1 MIYAFGFLA
10 FIGVLMMLIG
20 YSNKIDDDDEGSQN
34 LLLAGMAI
42 ALFGMFCVGVFLGGQ
57 SDKRVK
63 SQIKPS
69 IEITIKD
76 NKADTTYIYTFEEK

>member
-10 FIGVLMMLIG
+10 VIGVLMMLTG
-20 YSNKIDDDDEGSQN
+20 YSNKFDDDDEGSGN
-34 LLLAGMAI
+34 LFLAGMSV
-42 ALFGMFCVGVFLGGQ
+42 ALFGMFSLGVFVEGQ

-63 SQIKPS
+63 HQVKPS

-76 NKADTTYIYTFEEK
+76 GKTDTTYIYNFE

>member
-1 MIYAFGFLA
+1 MIYAFGFLT
-10 FIGVLMMLIG
+10 FIGILIMFVG

-34 LLLAGMAI
+34 LFVAGMTV
-42 ALFGMFCVGVFLGGQ
+42 ALFGMFCVGISIGGQ
-57 SDKRVK
+57 IDKRVK

-76 NKADTTYIYTFEEK
+76 NKADTTYIYNFEEK